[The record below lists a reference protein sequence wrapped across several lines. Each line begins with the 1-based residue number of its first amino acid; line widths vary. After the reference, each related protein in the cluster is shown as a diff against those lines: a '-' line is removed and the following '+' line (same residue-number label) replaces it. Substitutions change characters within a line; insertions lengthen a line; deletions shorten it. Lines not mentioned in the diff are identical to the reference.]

1 MLHHF
6 VTGYCVPDDLHEN
19 ELSITV
25 TADVSEFD
33 ATAPGGLQIAR

>member
-1 MLHHF
+1 
-6 VTGYCVPDDLHEN
+6 
-19 ELSITV
+19 LSITV